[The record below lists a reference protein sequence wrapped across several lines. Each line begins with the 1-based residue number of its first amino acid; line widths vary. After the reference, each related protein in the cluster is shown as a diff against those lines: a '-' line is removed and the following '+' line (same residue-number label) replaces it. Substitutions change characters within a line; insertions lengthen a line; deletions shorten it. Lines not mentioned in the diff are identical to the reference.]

1 MRYIKIEFVVRVCQD
16 VKLNIVTHSKQ
27 KCKIK
32 YDPMVLQNIENS
44 LQYESSKK
52 NIRTKSQRNEC
63 IKPVVEAL
71 KGNETNEQKC
81 NVTYAKKKSA
91 KIGSMISL

>member
-1 MRYIKIEFVVRVCQD
+1 MPYIRIEFVGRVCQD

-27 KCKIK
+27 ECKIN
-32 YDPMVLQNIENS
+32 YDPMVLHNIENS
-44 LQYESSKK
+44 LQYDSSKK

-71 KGNETNEQKC
+71 NGNESNEQKC

-91 KIGSMISL
+91 KIRSMSSL